1 MFVAASISAC
11 MTHEPARPVSPRDV
25 EPVSLPWPKRDQ
37 SEAETFASRI
47 PAVIPAFG
55 PLIDPASSSE
65 VATAPSITVSAKT
78 AVGGAVLIDAEPSA
92 SVSAVHF
99 WRVVTPD
106 ANWRPLFDPPQT
118 YEANGKTFSEEN
130 PLYRRVRSSREY
142 AAISSRFQERSLGT
156 VVWFGGIGPSWKF
169 EMECR
174 AAFITAGFA
183 LIGAMESDLS
193 RYARFRIRLA
203 DSPKDPDVWFGRL
216 MASWR
221 EADSRHWTGIEFYP
235 NAAAAGTALGSDLS
249 TQVVET
255 ASSADPV
262 LAWLE
267 SKQPVLTERPLIVV
281 GCSGGV
287 PAALAF
293 ASQHVDRL
301 AGLIIV
307 GGFED
312 FESLFFQTD
321 LNDGESVVAWRTDT
335 PLLEQQQDFT
345 KAFAAKCLVDPGKL
359 ARAIPTDRV
368 LMIEA
373 RFDSVVPTEL
383 SDRLWESLGRPERWK
398 FFGGHRLLFW
408 RLCAYGDD
416 LAKWAADHARTPC
429 IVR

>member
-1 MFVAASISAC
+1 M
-11 MTHEPARPVSPRDV
+11 
-25 EPVSLPWPKRDQ
+25 
-37 SEAETFASRI
+37 
-47 PAVIPAFG
+47 
-55 PLIDPASSSE
+55 
-65 VATAPSITVSAKT
+65 
-78 AVGGAVLIDAEPSA
+78 
-92 SVSAVHF
+92 
-99 WRVVTPD
+99 
-106 ANWRPLFDPPQT
+106 
-118 YEANGKTFSEEN
+118 
-130 PLYRRVRSSREY
+130 
-142 AAISSRFQERSLGT
+142 
-156 VVWFGGIGPSWKF
+156 
-169 EMECR
+169 
-174 AAFITAGFA
+174 
-183 LIGAMESDLS
+183 
-193 RYARFRIRLA
+193 
-203 DSPKDPDVWFGRL
+203 
-216 MASWR
+216 
-221 EADSRHWTGIEFYP
+221 
-235 NAAAAGTALGSDLS
+235 
-249 TQVVET
+249 
-255 ASSADPV
+255 
-262 LAWLE
+262 
-267 SKQPVLTERPLIVV
+267 
-281 GCSGGV
+281 
-287 PAALAF
+287 AF